1 MLRKYAVVDHLFE
14 LRSRPNP
21 LMRTAHRAEFN
32 YERRPGYIYPR
43 SRMISSRCNDNFD
56 EFPAIEL
63 VGNMSDTGYVT
74 FRGKPAF
81 VNHHNEN
88 HRRMRG
94 VIIDATLHEDHNP
107 DGSPDTWVE
116 GLHELDALRFP
127 KLAEA
132 IVRGHIQRTSM
143 GVDVDYSIC
152 SACGNKAS
160 TPADYCAHIP
170 RMKGQKIYK
179 IDPVTGQRR
188 GELIREICHGLRFF
202 ENSFLVEPP
211 ADPTAFVLGK
221 IELGPGLDHLA
232 KLAKE
237 ASIPNVDWARTA
249 SNAVVKPE
257 HLREALRE
265 VSLGQDEGGYYV
277 YTHRARS
284 KSHPTPDQIP
294 QGDIDFISST
304 ASKGIRVNAS
314 LRLVQGAK
322 CPSCAGLNTVA
333 SRGVHECFDCANIFT
348 PPYVGEQLSTTAAPK
363 YPNPADHPWFQANP
377 VHHGNVMQHWDQA
390 TDEEKAEGK
399 NWYHRAHVVAKGLA
413 HGDAALGA
421 GIVANYSPQMGWAG
435 NLYNAGQVLIERK
448 AKGGKGEGLMASA
461 AQKKAAERMLNG
473 EHYDNVLNGHK
484 VKAFAHL
491 IEHDGD
497 KDPNDPKVVVDRHAL
512 SVATGKRM
520 SDEDY
525 STFPKTQKHYYDH
538 VVQAYHHAAHR
549 ISEKEGEPIAA
560 HQVQAVT
567 WLTRQRLNQE
577 AERKRAGEGHDDRL
591 DRGRE
596 KSRQNQEK
604 NWNDFR
610 QKHYPDLEEGP
621 GTGYVARRTMPD
633 FKSVAEAEK
642 WMRTH
647 TLGEFVAGMDE
658 VLRSALGY
666 GETKA
671 PADVDTLRDEECP
684 VCGQSDSYDG
694 TECKVCG
701 FVAPPKEF
709 QDPDLELA
717 RKVDLRK
724 NNLDLDGTDV
734 TDLEDAVND
743 QDRDGFDDKTGEPM
757 DAESG
762 VMDEQPMLTCSNC
775 GTEFE
780 AGEPVTTNTQDP
792 QAGDRG
798 NGFAEGDVCPVCGKG
813 ELLDPD
819 QLGMVDAEDSSG
831 APGAESSAQE
841 PAPEDDEAGI
851 EDEDDGSEEDSPF
864 GKRPDTDKDPDD
876 DGDVDDG
883 SEKDTDDDSD
893 ELNGPAKKKPN
904 PFK

>member
-1 MLRKYAVVDHLFE
+1 MLRKYAVVD
-14 LRSRPNP
+14 LRAVGQP
-21 LMRTAHRAEFN
+21 LDLTKLTLHGKPLKRTTAHRAEFN
-32 YERRPGYIYPR
+32 YDPRPGYIYVR

-63 VGNMSDTGYVT
+63 VGNLDDTGYVT

-94 VIIDATLHEDHNP
+94 VIIDAALHEDHNP

-116 GLHELDALRFP
+116 GLHELDAERFP

-132 IVRGHIQRTSM
+132 IVRQHIQRTSM

-170 RMKGQKIYK
+170 RMKGQKIFK

-237 ASIPNVDWARTA
+237 ASIPNVAPAPGVLW
-249 SNAVVKPE
+249 
-257 HLREALRE
+257 
-265 VSLGQDEGGYYV
+265 
-277 YTHRARS
+277 
-284 KSHPTPDQIP
+284 TPQAPIR
-294 QGDIDFISST
+294 T

-322 CPSCAGLNTVA
+322 CPSCAGINTVA
-333 SRGVHECFDCANIFT
+333 ARGVHECIDCGGIFA
-348 PPYVGEQLSTTAAPK
+348 PPYAAQQLTTTAAPK
-363 YPNPADHPWFQANP
+363 YPNPGDHPWFQENP

-390 TDEEKAEGK
+390 TPEEKNQGK
-399 NWYHRAHVVAKGLA
+399 RWYQDAHIVSKALA

-435 NLYNAGQVLIERK
+435 NLHNAGRVLHEGK
-448 AKGGKGEGLMASA
+448 ALGGKGEGIMASA
-461 AQKKAAERMLNG
+461 SQKKAAERMLNG
-473 EHYDNVLNGHK
+473 EHYDEVLNGPK

-491 IEHDGD
+491 IEHGGD
-497 KDPNDPKVVVDRHAL
+497 KDPNNPRVVVDRHAL

-525 STFPKTQKHYYDH
+525 STFPKTQDHYYGH
-538 VVQAYHHAAHR
+538 VVKAYHDAAHR
-549 ISEKEGEPIAA
+549 ISEREGEPIAA

-577 AERKRAGEGHDDRL
+577 AERKRAGEGYDDRL

-604 NWNDFR
+604 AWNEFR
-610 QKHYPDLEEGP
+610 QEKYPDLDHAGP
-621 GTGYVARRTMPD
+621 GTGYVARRTMRD
-633 FKSVAEAEK
+633 FPEGQRRLA
-642 WMRTH
+642 
-647 TLGEFVAGMDE
+647 
-658 VLRSALGY
+658 Y

-717 RKVDLRK
+717 SKVDLRK

-762 VMDEQPMLTCSNC
+762 AMDEQPMLTCSNC

-780 AGEPVTTNTQDP
+780 AGEPVTTNTMDP
-792 QAGDRG
+792 QSGDRG
-798 NGFAEGDVCPVCGKG
+798 NGFAEGDVCPACGKG

-819 QLGMVDAEDSSG
+819 QLGMVDAEDASG
-831 APGAESSAQE
+831 NPEAEPSAQE
-841 PAPEDDEAGI
+841 AAPEGDEAGI
-851 EDEDDGSEEDSPF
+851 EDEDDGSEDSPF
-864 GKRPDTDKDPDD
+864 GGRPDTDKDPDA
-876 DGDVDDG
+876 
-883 SEKDTDDDSD
+883 DDDSD
-893 ELNGPAKKKPN
+893 DQKNGPAKKKPN